1 MKVKTMSHTFTVE
14 QASLLSL
21 LSSMQPI
28 CSKRT
33 ALDVTESILF
43 QVSPREL
50 ILKATD
56 LEISLQSSAP
66 IDSTLTETVKFLVSG
81 KRIFDVVKELEGT
94 IEFVVTDQQIRLN
107 AAQGIGLSLMIKDA
121 QDFPPFP
128 ERIENLMH
136 IESSF
141 LLSMLAKV
149 AFLIPQNNANPA
161 LNGMLLEC
169 NDKEF
174 AMVATDGH
182 CLVRVNSP
190 KYSLPEANK
199 WLLPKRA
206 VLELKK
212 ILEANESTHVFLGTC
227 AGQLVFSGANF
238 NFFTR
243 LIAEAFP
250 QYEPILNRDGFKAA
264 VVARDPFVKTLKR
277 ANCLLAGQFVS
288 AAFNFG
294 VDRLN
299 VRLDN
304 KEVGSLEEAL
314 PLTNYEGDKVECRFY
329 PPYLLNGLQAFD
341 DKEIQ
346 FHIKNASRPLLFEA
360 TQDNYHLI
368 YLVMPV
374 SAAAGK

>member
-1 MKVKTMSHTFTVE
+1 MSYTFTIE
-14 QASLLSL
+14 QSSLQSL

-66 IDSTLTETVKFLVSG
+66 IESTLTETIKFLVSG
-81 KRIFDVVKELEGT
+81 KRIFDIVKELEGP
-94 IEFVVTDQQIRLN
+94 IEFVISDQFIKLN

-136 IESSF
+136 LEASF
-141 LLSMLAKV
+141 LLSLLAKV

-169 NDKEF
+169 SDKEF

-182 CLVRVNSP
+182 CLVRVNSTR
-190 KYSLPEANK
+190 YTLPENHK

-212 ILEANESTHVFLGTC
+212 ILEVNESTHVFLGTC
-227 AGQLVFSGANF
+227 AGQLVFSGTNF

-250 QYEPILNRDGFKAA
+250 NYEPILNRDGFKAA
-264 VVARDPFVKTLKR
+264 SVAREPLVKTLKR

-294 VDRLN
+294 AERLN

-314 PLTNYEGDKVECRFY
+314 PLAHYEGDKVESRFY
-329 PPYLLNGLQAFD
+329 PPYVLNGLQAFD
-341 DKEIQ
+341 EKEIQ
-346 FHIKNASRPLLFEA
+346 FHIKNSTRPVIFEA
-360 TQDNYHLI
+360 DHDNYQLT

-374 SAAAGK
+374 SAASAGK